1 MVTATATEAADL
13 CLCGCCV
20 AVCGFCLVATFGAS
34 PKKARTTSDLDLPL
48 LLLLLLLFLPML
60 WEINLKLMLAVGVL
74 RLRLPLLCRLLNAIR
89 YFLFLFF
96 CVVVVRDP
104 T

>member
-1 MVTATATEAADL
+1 MTTATATEAADL

-48 LLLLLLLFLPML
+48 LLLFLPML

-74 RLRLPLLCRLLNAIR
+74 RLRLRLPLLSRLLNAIR
-89 YFLFLFF
+89 YFLLFLFY

>member
-1 MVTATATEAADL
+1 MAMATAAEAADL

-34 PKKARTTSDLDLPL
+34 PKKARATSDLDLP
-48 LLLLLLLFLPML
+48 LLLLLFLPML

-74 RLRLPLLCRLLNAIR
+74 RLRLPLLSRLLNAIR

-96 CVVVVRDP
+96 CVVRDP

>member
-1 MVTATATEAADL
+1 MANPTATEAADL

-20 AVCGFCLVATFGAS
+20 AVCGFLPRCHIWCESQKGAHNVRS
-34 PKKARTTSDLDLPL
+34 GLTIILQ
-48 LLLLLLLFLPML
+48 LLLFLPML

-74 RLRLPLLCRLLNAIR
+74 RLLLPLLSRLLNAIR
-89 YFLFLFF
+89 YFLLFLFF